1 MKLILAMIV
10 AGTMLA
16 GCGANVT
23 DAGGPGWT
31 KELWRDLDRA
41 APGGE

>member
-23 DAGGPGWT
+23 DAGPGWS

-41 APGGE
+41 SPGGD